1 MKKLIFTPILALLIA
16 AGTTAPAQ
24 DFPDEYL
31 GLPGDNLNLYAV
43 MKLFQ
48 ESETLEGFERNLND
62 ENSRINNLDLNGD
75 NLIDFITVHDYV
87 DGDVHTI
94 VLRVAL
100 NRNEF
105 QDVAVFTVEKIRD
118 GSVHIQ
124 LVGDEALYG
133 KNYIIEPIY
142 NETPNPGYTGT
153 ASATRRVNVTVV
165 RTTPYEV
172 AAWPV
177 ITYIYSPR
185 YVVWRSAWYWGYYPS
200 YWRPWRPYYWHYY
213 YGYHYNWYHHYYN
226 HYRHWPHY
234 RYPRYTTYYYTTVRV
249 HSTYVTNSIRDGQY
263 RTTYSRPE
271 QRRAGEALFAE
282 VNPGQTRRTAD
293 NTPAASARREVFR
306 EGNERN
312 AAANSTTRRQAA
324 ENSDRAATRSS
335 AGQNAGTER
344 RAATGGTVR
353 TAPAQNSS
361 TERRAATSGTV
372 RTAPAQNS
380 NTERRAAPAAS
391 EKAATGRTTPV
402 QNNSTERRAAPAAS
416 EKAATGR
423 TTPVQNNSTERRA
436 APAASEKAATGRT
449 APAQKSST
457 VRSAPATAASKSAA
471 KPATAAKSN
480 STAGSRQPAAT
491 ARSQQTR
498 TAKESRQARS
508 SERSAGKKES
518 TGSSNSRRK

>member
-293 NTPAASARREVFR
+293 NTPAASTRREVFR

-312 AAANSTTRRQAA
+312 AASSTTRRQA
-324 ENSDRAATRSS
+324 EQNSDRAATRSS